1 VPDAAT
7 DFEGH
12 DQPDDVAP
20 PHRNAPQPD
29 PACLYGLIGE
39 IARAGSD
46 GTETNAFAIAANF
59 MAYLSCAVGR
69 GVYLPIGNT
78 RHHARLFCLHIG
90 RSGRGRK
97 GDAVSLVLRIDQA
110 IRAIDESFVPQ
121 IHRGGLSS
129 REGLVA
135 LMHDG
140 YRQGRHDV
148 PAIEDKRLWV
158 VESEFANELHQG
170 RRDGNTLSAALRDC
184 WDGIDLKPATKS
196 NRLYASHPHVC
207 LSGAISPSELT
218 GLMSARELTNGFG
231 NRFLMIW
238 AERTRMLPFPKE
250 TPLTTVE
257 QLARETLEVLAFVRS
272 DRYEERDHLRMEL
285 SPQAQ
290 WRYAQLYRGVLNDD
304 LGDGTVG
311 ALLERRAPMLLRLAM
326 LLALTDL
333 QTRIDAPHIDAAMGW
348 IRHATASVRHVFV
361 SAAEDAKQAQILE
374 LSNRVLAFL
383 RVRGQATRSQI
394 SADCFKGK
402 VPKTMIDAS
411 LEHLLV
417 VIGVRHDVDV
427 ADLLVPAHLAGGV
440 VGLVRGPAVGTQVDD
455 VHALPPLVGHARL
468 IPTTSTHAFTCFD
481 PLTSH
486 GHHHKTHQHIQIMLW
501 TDSRAHLILSVTIP
515 TSHR

>member
-1 VPDAAT
+1 MPEAAT
-7 DFEGH
+7 DFEVH

-39 IARAGSD
+39 VAHAGSD

-69 GVYLPIGNT
+69 GVYLSIGNT

-97 GDAVSLVLRIDQA
+97 GDAVSLVLRIDQML
-110 IRAIDESFVPQ
+110 RAINESYAPQ

-129 REGLVA
+129 REGLAA

-158 VESEFANELHQG
+158 VESEFANVLHQG

-184 WDGIDLKPATKS
+184 WDGVDLKPATKS

-218 GLMSARELTNGFG
+218 GLMNARELTNGFA

-250 TPLTTVE
+250 TPLATVE
-257 QLARETLEVLAFVRS
+257 RLARETLEVLTFVRA
-272 DRYEERDHLRMEL
+272 DRHDDRDHLRMEL

-290 WRYAQLYRGVLNDD
+290 WRYAQLYRGELNDD

-361 SAAEDAKQAQILE
+361 SAAEDAKLAQVLE
-374 LSNRVLAFL
+374 LSNRVLTFL
-383 RVRGQATRSQI
+383 RERGQATRSQI
-394 SADCFKGK
+394 SADCFRGK

-411 LEHLLV
+411 LEHLLAATPPKINV
-417 VIGVRHDVDV
+417 QWAERSDGAPGAPRRVYR
-427 ADLLVPAHLAGGV
+427 LAS
-440 VGLVRGPAVGTQVDD
+440 A
-455 VHALPPLVGHARL
+455 
-468 IPTTSTHAFTCFD
+468 
-481 PLTSH
+481 
-486 GHHHKTHQHIQIMLW
+486 
-501 TDSRAHLILSVTIP
+501 
-515 TSHR
+515 